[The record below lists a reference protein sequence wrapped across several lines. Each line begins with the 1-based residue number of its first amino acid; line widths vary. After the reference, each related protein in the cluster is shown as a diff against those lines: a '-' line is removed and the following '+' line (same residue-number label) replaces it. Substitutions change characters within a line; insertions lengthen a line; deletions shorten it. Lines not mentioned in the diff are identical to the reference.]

1 MSMMYTCDAGQEHRM
16 LHGWGCVDA
25 GARHLNQIRHHSVV
39 HVEDY
44 VQYEKEDR
52 GHGAASEMVS
62 CGEVK
67 MEAAGEELDEA
78 LGPNVT
84 VQLVRRGET
93 CHSSYHLF
101 STGRGCVGVLGA
113 ADVHFGTTHNLG
125 SISVKKSMRIP
136 CVRNLVALI
145 GSKLRGWI
153 QYKNPEV
160 SFRGMYWYPPGGFTE
175 WHTDGHHVEGWRVYF
190 TEVDIEKES
199 YFAFINAIGK
209 STRVLDWHGQANMF
223 RLIPGK
229 PLWHAV
235 VSESAHRF
243 SMGVAVSDSMARSVM
258 KRLSRLPG
266 NRWWEVPSWL
276 G

>member
-1 MSMMYTCDAGQEHRM
+1 MTPGLMGGKPRDVPLSTTTRRWCRRIGATVKRLADNASRVAIHWTAPNCITGQQRKQLRRPQRLLFVGVWFIVLIVVYLTLMLCVRWSAWRVRWRSRWLSASAGTDVVSFQWNDTLPDVQELVAEFRQCSRGLRESMVNLTNMSMMYTCDAGQEHRM

-101 STGRGCVGVLGA
+101 STGRC
-113 ADVHFGTTHNLG
+113 D
-125 SISVKKSMRIP
+125 
-136 CVRNLVALI
+136 C
-145 GSKLRGWI
+145 W
-153 QYKNPEV
+153 
-160 SFRGMYWYPPGGFTE
+160 
-175 WHTDGHHVEGWRVYF
+175 
-190 TEVDIEKES
+190 
-199 YFAFINAIGK
+199 
-209 STRVLDWHGQANMF
+209 
-223 RLIPGK
+223 
-229 PLWHAV
+229 
-235 VSESAHRF
+235 
-243 SMGVAVSDSMARSVM
+243 
-258 KRLSRLPG
+258 
-266 NRWWEVPSWL
+266 
-276 G
+276 